1 VILESHGDAC
11 RLGYLRLIACLLED
25 GSQKSFDFLASILY
39 DMLRNLELYEPLT
52 QKPIGLIT
60 RYVNARNYVT
70 LAAEMGFIDR
80 ASQTIGEFGKL
91 YLCLDSADKF
101 REFVEG
107 KSIPSHDDLITLND
121 AERLF
126 FLWVLLSRDYPMI
139 QHVLRWVVGRRSFT
153 RQEAMNQIMEEF
165 YPESLRKVLST
176 LDARRRE
183 QIMREIE
190 EAEGFKERRL
200 QIDDKMSW
208 IRSSQYAK
216 YRHIAPPR
224 LEWLVDCGVLRR
236 VGRGKYEVGENY
248 LELGDKV
255 LKLASLK
262 PAKLDEYF
270 FDEFVKLFSKNFST
284 ANRYEISRTMIEV
297 YERMRILFGDEVS
310 LSTLEYLTIMVLMER
325 GRFADLRTI
334 HSSFNSLALK
344 FPDKIYVIPGR
355 KRNMS
360 VAYISVEEIEV

>member
-1 VILESHGDAC
+1 MILESHGDAC

-80 ASQTIGEFGKL
+80 ASQRIGEFGKI
-91 YLCLDSADKF
+91 YLCLDSADRF

-107 KSIPSHDDLITLND
+107 RSILSLNDLVALND

-126 FLWVLLSRDYPMI
+126 FLWILLNKDYPMI
-139 QHVLRWVVGRRSFT
+139 QHVLRWVMGKRNFT
-153 RQEAMNQIMEEF
+153 RQEAMNKIMEEF
-165 YPESLRKVLST
+165 YPDSLKKILST
-176 LDARRRE
+176 LNGRRRG

-190 EAEGFKERRL
+190 EAEGFREKRL
-200 QIDDKMSW
+200 QIGDKINW
-208 IRSSQYAK
+208 IKSSQYAK

-224 LEWLVDCGVLRR
+224 LEWLVDCGVLKRVRR
-236 VGRGKYEVGENY
+236 GRYEVSENY
-248 LELGDKV
+248 LELADEV

-262 PAKLDEYF
+262 PMKLNDYF
-270 FDEFVKLFSKNFST
+270 FNEFVKLFSKNFSP
-284 ANRYEISRTMIEV
+284 ANRYEILRTMIEV
-297 YERMRILFGDEVS
+297 YEKLRILFGDEVN
-310 LSTLEYLTIMVLMER
+310 LSILEYSTIMVLMER
-325 GRFADLRTI
+325 GKFADLKTI

-355 KRNMS
+355 GRN
-360 VAYISVEEIEV
+360 VNLAYISVEEIEV

>member
-1 VILESHGDAC
+1 MILESHGDAC

-39 DMLRNLELYEPLT
+39 DMLRNLEIYEPLA

-91 YLCLDSADKF
+91 YLCLDSASKF
-101 REFVEG
+101 REVVEG
-107 KSIPSHDDLITLND
+107 RSVPSLNDLIALND

-126 FLWVLLSRDYPMI
+126 FLWILLNRDYPMM
-139 QHVLRWVVGRRSFT
+139 QHILRWVMGRRSFT

-165 YPESLRKVLST
+165 YPDSLRSILPT
-176 LDARRRE
+176 LDARRRK

-190 EAEGFKERRL
+190 EAEGFRERRL
-200 QIDDKMSW
+200 QMNDKISW
-208 IRSSQYAK
+208 IKSSQYAK

-236 VGRGKYEVGENY
+236 VRRGRYEVEEKY
-248 LELGDKV
+248 LELGVD
-255 LKLASLK
+255 LQKLASLK
-262 PAKLDEYF
+262 PAKLDDYF
-270 FDEFVKLFSKNFST
+270 FEEFVKLFSKDFST
-284 ANRYEISRTMIEV
+284 ANRYEILRTMIEV
-297 YERMRILFGDEVS
+297 YERMKLLFGDEVS
-310 LSTLEYLTIMVLMER
+310 LSALEYLTIMVLMER
-325 GRFADLRTI
+325 GKFADLRTI

-360 VAYISVEEIEV
+360 IAYISVEEIEV

>member
-1 VILESHGDAC
+1 MILESHGDAC

-39 DMLRNLELYEPLT
+39 DMLRNLESYEPLT
-52 QKPIGLIT
+52 RKPTGLIT

-80 ASQTIGEFGKL
+80 ASQTIGEFGKI

-107 KSIPSHDDLITLND
+107 RSIPSLNDLIALND
-121 AERLF
+121 AEKLF
-126 FLWVLLSRDYPMI
+126 FLWILLNRDYPMI
-139 QHVLRWVVGRRSFT
+139 QYVLRWVIDRKSFT

-165 YPESLRKVLST
+165 YPNSLRKVLST
-176 LDARRRE
+176 IHGKRKE

-190 EAEGFKERRL
+190 EAEGFRKRRI
-200 QIDDKMSW
+200 QMDDKVSW
-208 IRSSQYAK
+208 IKSSQYAK

-224 LEWLVDCGVLRR
+224 LEWLVDCGVLKR
-236 VGRGKYEVGENY
+236 VGRGKYEVKENY
-248 LELGDKV
+248 LKLRTEV
-255 LKLASLK
+255 LKLTSLK
-262 PAKLDEYF
+262 PAKLNNYF
-270 FDEFVKLFSKNFST
+270 FGEFVKLFSKNFSA
-284 ANRYEISRTMIEV
+284 ANRYEILKTMIEV
-297 YERMRILFGDEVS
+297 YERLRTLFEDEVN
-310 LSTLEYLTIMVLMER
+310 LSILEYSTIMVLMER
-325 GRFADLRTI
+325 GKFADLKTI

-355 KRNMS
+355 KRNMNI
-360 VAYISVEEIEV
+360 AYINVEEIEV

>member
-1 VILESHGDAC
+1 MILESHGDAC

-52 QKPIGLIT
+52 QKPTGLIT

-80 ASQTIGEFGKL
+80 ASQTIGEFGKI

-107 KSIPSHDDLITLND
+107 RSIPSLNDLIALND
-121 AERLF
+121 AEKFF
-126 FLWVLLSRDYPMI
+126 FLWILLNRDYPMI
-139 QHVLRWVVGRRSFT
+139 QHVLRWVIDRKSFT

-165 YPESLRKVLST
+165 YPNSLRKVLST
-176 LDARRRE
+176 LDGRRKE
-183 QIMREIE
+183 QIIREIE
-190 EAEGFKERRL
+190 EAEGFRKRRL
-200 QIDDKMSW
+200 QMDDKVSW
-208 IRSSQYAK
+208 IKSSQYAK

-224 LEWLVDCGVLRR
+224 LEWLVDCGILKR
-236 VGRGKYEVGENY
+236 VGRGKYEIRESY
-248 LELGDKV
+248 LKLRTEV
-255 LKLASLK
+255 LKLTSLK
-262 PAKLDEYF
+262 PAKLDNYF
-270 FDEFVKLFSKNFST
+270 FGEFVKLFSKDFSA
-284 ANRYEISRTMIEV
+284 ANRYEILKTMIEV
-297 YERMRILFGDEVS
+297 YERLRTLFGDEVN
-310 LSTLEYLTIMVLMER
+310 LSTLECSTIMVLMER
-325 GRFADLRTI
+325 GKFADLKTI

-355 KRNMS
+355 GKNMNI
-360 VAYISVEEIEV
+360 AYINVEEIEV